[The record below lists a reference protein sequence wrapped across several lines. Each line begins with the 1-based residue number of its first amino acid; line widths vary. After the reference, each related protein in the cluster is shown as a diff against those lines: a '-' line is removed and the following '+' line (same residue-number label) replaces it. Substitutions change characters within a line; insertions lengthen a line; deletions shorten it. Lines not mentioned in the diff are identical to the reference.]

1 MVLPRMSLENV
12 ARQLANAKQIVSVDT
27 GLSHLS
33 AALSRPNVTLYGP
46 TDPGLIGGYGQNQ
59 HYLLSKSGLM
69 SDISPQEIYDF
80 IKGTGAF

>member
-1 MVLPRMSLENV
+1 
-12 ARQLANAKQIVSVDT
+12 
-27 GLSHLS
+27 
-33 AALSRPNVTLYGP
+33 
-46 TDPGLIGGYGQNQ
+46 LIGGYGQNQ